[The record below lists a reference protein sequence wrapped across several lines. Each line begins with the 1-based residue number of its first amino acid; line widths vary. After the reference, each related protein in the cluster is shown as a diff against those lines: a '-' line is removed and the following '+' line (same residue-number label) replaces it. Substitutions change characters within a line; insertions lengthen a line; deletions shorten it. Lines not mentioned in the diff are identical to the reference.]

1 MRRLL
6 PVASLFFGAVLMAD
20 AAAQVSPPAKD
31 PALAAPPP
39 AAKRPVVPAPEALLI
54 MVRSTLIALHHGN
67 VTGNYTVLRDLAAPG
82 FQAANSAA
90 SLGQIFGN
98 LRAQRIDLAPALLLT
113 PELVQGP
120 AIGVSGN
127 ATFADQFPDHV
138 SGGRR
143 YVAAIRYS
151 DQPGTRCNGGGTGFE
166 RDKRKI
172 SVAGQGET
180 LKRAMPPVMPAA
192 GFLNPRPACP

>member
-6 PVASLFFGAVLMAD
+6 PVASLFFCAVLMAD
-20 AAAQVSPPAKD
+20 AAAQVLPPAKE

-54 MVRSTLIALHHGN
+54 MIRSTLIALHHGN

-120 AIGVSGN
+120 AIG
-127 ATFADQFPDHV
+127 D
-138 SGGRR
+138 
-143 YVAAIRYS
+143 
-151 DQPGTRCNGGGTGFE
+151 NGLL
-166 RDKRKI
+166 
-172 SVAGQGET
+172 S
-180 LKRAMPPVMPAA
+180 LA
-192 GFLNPRPACP
+192 GFLATQPLRINFQIMFQAVDGMWRPFGIAINPAPAATEGSPASNVTSGKSVLPGKAKP